1 MKFNIKKIILYGFI
15 TVYVLFFVKFCVLPA
30 IPSRLYFA
38 LDEAWG
44 DTPIDS
50 TLYINFA
57 EITPFEWDTMYY
69 YTPVFPR
76 DSIYEIHKK
85 DLGFTTSSIVE
96 GRLVF
101 TKQGR
106 VVYAMEPDCYVEET
120 SRTLYFTLDSVNWVK
135 SREDACFVLSRV
147 GKPFMLAS
155 LPSIND

>member
-85 DLGFTTSSIVE
+85 DLGYNF
-96 GRLVF
+96 
-101 TKQGR
+101 QH
-106 VVYAMEPDCYVEET
+106 
-120 SRTLYFTLDSVNWVK
+120 SRRTISLYQARACSVCGG
-135 SREDACFVLSRV
+135 A
-147 GKPFMLAS
+147 
-155 LPSIND
+155 